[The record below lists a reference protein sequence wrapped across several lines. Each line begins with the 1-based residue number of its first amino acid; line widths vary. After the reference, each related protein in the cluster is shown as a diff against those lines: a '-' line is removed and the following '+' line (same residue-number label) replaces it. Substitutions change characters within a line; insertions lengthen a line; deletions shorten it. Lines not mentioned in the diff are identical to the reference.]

1 MNSSGLIG
9 FVVVIAFGVCMVG
22 SFVAAAALGSVR
34 KAKLPRY
41 RRLRGF
47 FLGTGLGGLAAFLVM
62 PLIGSTV
69 NELSDWLA
77 GVLVRQGVPKS
88 VFEWSNLYL
97 ISGGLFAGMAAGA
110 GIGWW
115 LTRERVR

>member
-1 MNSSGLIG
+1 MNSRGLIG
-9 FVVVIAFGVCMVG
+9 FIVVIAFGVWMVG
-22 SFVAAAALGSVR
+22 SFVAAGALGSVP

-41 RRLRGF
+41 RRLRGS

-62 PLIGSTV
+62 PLIGSRI
-69 NELSDWLA
+69 NDLADWLA
-77 GVLVRQGVPKS
+77 GVLVKQGFPKS
-88 VFEWSNLYL
+88 AFEWSNLYL

-115 LTRERVR
+115 LARGK